1 MREFQT
7 VYEDRPQFEKVI
19 LNWKKQCED
28 RGPDQIVFHIFSNG
42 AKEEDVRDACRI
54 IEDVMP
60 QADYIGSAASG
71 SIYGGEVTEL
81 PLVISAVVME
91 KPGSFFRT
99 HQFEIAHMDAADFE
113 EALAGFQENMAG
125 AKAVEVIATIDS
137 IPIRKVCALLEKY
150 LPGDIPVFGG
160 GAFGDNTHDAYTFVR
175 GGARSKNSVVMLLFG
190 GEEFHVCNT
199 YIMGWKQLGA
209 PLKVTKA
216 SQKILYELDGEPAF
230 MTYEH
235 YLRIPNDENLFY
247 NALEFPFAVNKGD
260 RVVLRHAL
268 SCDDNGALT
277 MSTDIPNGSE
287 LQLTYGDPET
297 ILENVRSSSQS
308 IASFCPEVTAVFDCF
323 GRKTFWG
330 NNAEASKETIP
341 FHETAMTYGFCT
353 AGEFVRRKNTGIEI
367 DHHNLSLVVAGMRE
381 GMPNLEAVSEK
392 KEDQKQS
399 DTTMSLVKRLAN
411 YINTAKA
418 ELVEANNALSIL
430 AVTDRLTGLFNRGE
444 IQRRISER
452 ITACL
457 SAPEKE
463 NATSLIM
470 IDLDNFKGI
479 NDTYGHA
486 VGDEVLIRISA
497 LIRRFVEKPE
507 VQGVAGRW
515 GGEEFM
521 IMLPGF
527 SQQEAAAFADG
538 LREEIAALSFD
549 FGLETASFGVAQAGK
564 GEKPDPLAIRVDAA
578 LYEAKRGGKNRVVQ
592 AGSFS

>member
-7 VYEDRPQFEKVI
+7 AYKNREQFEKEI
-19 LNWKKQCED
+19 LNWKKECAD
-28 RGPDQIVFHIFSNG
+28 SGPDQIVFHLFSNG
-42 AKEEDVRDACRI
+42 AKDEDVQDACRI
-54 IEDVMP
+54 IERVMP

-71 SIYGGEVTEL
+71 SIFKGEVTEL
-81 PLVISAVVME
+81 PLVISAIVME
-91 KPGSFFRT
+91 RPGSFFRT
-99 HQFEIAHMDAADFE
+99 HQFEIERMDAEAFEKALCDFRE
-113 EALAGFQENMAG
+113 KMTG

-137 IPIRKVCALLEKY
+137 IPIRKVCSLLEKY
-150 LPGDIPVFGG
+150 LPENIPVFGG

-175 GGARSKNSVVMLLFG
+175 GGAYSKNSVVMLLFG
-190 GEEFHVCNT
+190 GTEFHIFNT
-199 YIMGWKQLGA
+199 YVMGWKPLGA
-209 PLKVTKA
+209 PLRVTKA
-216 SQKILYELDGEPAF
+216 DQKILYELDGEPAF
-230 MTYEH
+230 RTYEH

-247 NALEFPFAVNKGD
+247 NALEFPFAVSTND

-277 MSTDIPNGSE
+277 MSTDIPNDSE

-297 ILENVRSSSQS
+297 ILENVRSSSRR
-308 IASFCPEVTAVFDCF
+308 IASFCPEVTALFDCF

-330 NNAEASKETIP
+330 NNSEASKETIP

-353 AGEFVRRKNTGIEI
+353 AGEFVRRKDTGAGI

-381 GMPNLEAVSEK
+381 GMPDLGAFSEK
-392 KEDQKQS
+392 KDDQKQS

-418 ELVEANNALSIL
+418 ELVEANNTLSIL
-430 AVTDRLTGLFNRGE
+430 AITDRLTNLFNRGE

-452 ITACL
+452 INDCL

-463 NATSLIM
+463 NATSLVM

-497 LIRRFVEKPE
+497 LIRHFVEKPE
-507 VQGVAGRW
+507 VQGAAGRW

-527 SQQEAAAFADG
+527 SQQEAAVFADR

-549 FGLETASFGVAQAGK
+549 FGRETASFGVAQARK
-564 GEKPDPLAIRVDAA
+564 GEEPDPLASRVDAA
-578 LYEAKRGGKNRVVQ
+578 LYEAKRSGKNKVMQ
-592 AGSFS
+592 ADNVT